1 MLRRVDTGWRRIIQ
15 GVHVLDTVHWNV
27 NVCVLIRKFLDVL
40 VLDRLNKKDRLK
52 KLEQLSDHIHSWAA
66 HEYLGKSDKHERAI
80 KSIIKEDLHYIYK
93 LKVGIMSNIID
104 DEMTAEDMKKCNTL
118 FTKYRSISN
127 IEMTFKNE

>member
-1 MLRRVDTGWRRIIQ
+1 MLCSVDTGRCSIVQSIFI
-15 GVHVLDTVHWNV
+15 LDTIHWNAG
-27 NVCVLIRKFLDVL
+27 IRIYIRQLPDAL
-40 VLDRLNKKDRLK
+40 VLNRLNKKDRLK
-52 KLEQLSDHIHSWAA
+52 KLEQLSDHIHGWAA
-66 HEYLGKSDKHERAI
+66 HEYLGKSAKHEQAI
-80 KSIIKEDLHYIYK
+80 KGIIKEDLNYIYK